1 MSVSQTQFA
10 SIDSVTLQRGAVSVF
25 QGLSL
30 ELSERRIALVGLN
43 GSGKSSLLRM
53 LNGLLLP
60 DEGTVTV
67 FGLDTRKSRRKL
79 PRHVGMVFQNP
90 DHQMIF
96 PTVLEELAFGPRQ
109 MGATRADAEALA
121 RRTLVQHGCDG
132 WAERPVALLSE
143 GQKQLVCLL
152 GASISEPGLLLCDE
166 PFSGLDLSLRL
177 HFAAHI
183 AEIPAHVVMVS
194 HDLDMLCEFDRVIW
208 LEKGAI
214 VGDGHPDVILP
225 EYRAFATTR
234 AGQLTAGGL

>member
-10 SIDSVTLQRGAVSVF
+10 SIDSVTLKRGAFSVF

-43 GSGKSSLLRM
+43 GSGKSSLLRL

-60 DEGTVTV
+60 DEGAVTV
-67 FGLDTRKSRRKL
+67 FGLDTRKDRRKL

-90 DHQMIF
+90 DHQIIF
-96 PTVLEELAFGPRQ
+96 PTVLEELAFAPRQ
-109 MGATRADAEALA
+109 MGATRGDAETVA
-121 RRTLVQHGCDG
+121 RHTLVQHGCEG

-152 GASISEPGLLLCDE
+152 AASISEPGLLLCDE

-183 AEIPAHVVMVS
+183 AAIPARVVMVS
-194 HDLDMLCEFDRVIW
+194 HDLDMLSEFDRVIW
-208 LEKGAI
+208 LDKGA
-214 VGDGHPDVILP
+214 VVEDGRPAELLP
-225 EYRAFATTR
+225 EYRAFARAR
-234 AGQLTAGGL
+234 AGQLTADGL

>member
-1 MSVSQTQFA
+1 MSVSTSQSA
-10 SIDSVTLQRGAVSVF
+10 ILDSVTLTRGAFCVF
-25 QGLSL
+25 RGLSL
-30 ELSERRIALVGLN
+30 ALSERRIALVGLN

-67 FGLDTRKSRRKL
+67 FGLDSRKDQRKL

-96 PTVLEELAFGPRQ
+96 PTVLEELAFAPRQ
-109 MGATRADAEALA
+109 MGATRGEAEATARETLA
-121 RRTLVQHGCDG
+121 QHGCGD

-152 GASISEPGLLLCDE
+152 AASISKPRLLLCDE

-177 HFAAHI
+177 HFADHI
-183 AEIPAHVVMVS
+183 AASPAHVVMVS
-194 HDLDMLCEFDRVIW
+194 HDLDMLSDFDRVIW
-208 LEKGAI
+208 LDKGAV
-214 VGDGHPDVILP
+214 VGDGRPQDILP
-225 EYRAFATTR
+225 DYRSFARTR
-234 AGQLTAGGL
+234 ARQLTADSL